1 MRKSEYNYLVARRR
15 YIDARRRYMDDE
27 VEGKISK
34 IQSLIDKVKGKLMA
48 SADDPRVKKL
58 LKILKIVG
66 VSVGAIGGAF
76 LAGNLGGK
84 AGLRIAALASI
95 AKEGD
100 GLVKTLSSD
109 TVRDLI
115 GTGTLYACGAIF
127 SLALSVASIAKSRSI
142 GDSSIKLNAKRNKKR
157 YCRRIS
163 DSVLTDFISKAV
175 DRVSKF
181 AADNPKKA
189 IAITTIAPT
198 LAYLLFKIAGQLIDA
213 AREIKKIKSG
223 QFDERQFVENYKKEF
238 NSAVDRAKLELVKR
252 LGPEGRRPGVINQYL
267 DDALEEQAE
276 VNRCRT
282 IRELADV
289 CKEIRLKRIAD
300 ALDSYKSQNNI
311 KDSAKLLGAARL
323 MKARLPGATFCSR
336 R

>member
-1 MRKSEYNYLVARRR
+1 MKKHNDDKILTGLISAKKLLESVNPSSPNPAAFMGRKIGLKEISSAIVFYNQGDYKSCITHLVRFRDMLNVLSKSDGGTSYLTAEDIAKVSEANNLSQKIYSAIKAMHSSGKLNTDSFPKKVNTMKRSKYNYLVAKRR

-27 VEGKISK
+27 VEGKVSK

-48 SADDPRVKKL
+48 ASDDPRVKKL

-109 TVRDLI
+109 TVRNLI

-142 GDSSIKLNAKRNKKR
+142 GDSSLKLNAKRNRKLPNKSKR
-157 YCRRIS
+157 RR
-163 DSVLTDFISKAV
+163 A
-175 DRVSKF
+175 
-181 AADNPKKA
+181 
-189 IAITTIAPT
+189 
-198 LAYLLFKIAGQLIDA
+198 
-213 AREIKKIKSG
+213 
-223 QFDERQFVENYKKEF
+223 
-238 NSAVDRAKLELVKR
+238 
-252 LGPEGRRPGVINQYL
+252 
-267 DDALEEQAE
+267 
-276 VNRCRT
+276 
-282 IRELADV
+282 
-289 CKEIRLKRIAD
+289 
-300 ALDSYKSQNNI
+300 
-311 KDSAKLLGAARL
+311 L
-323 MKARLPGATFCSR
+323 MK
-336 R
+336 